1 MVRAELTMQARVL
14 LATRLGDSSPL
25 RCFLLHLTPP
35 LRLHGHSRGERL
47 LNLINQRGVAACG
60 LRSLLARSKELLP
73 QLEDGRRNRRQRA
86 RRGLAGHVCVCLSL
100 PSRGERRATAATF
113 HALHF
118 ASYYVGQSP
127 RALPEAVPYIVGAV
141 DGARSGGPP
150 LISLAI

>member
-14 LATRLGDSSPL
+14 LATRLGDSLPL

-86 RRGLAGHVCVCLSL
+86 RRGLAGHVCVCLSTFQRGATGNGGHV
-100 PSRGERRATAATF
+100 SRL
-113 HALHF
+113 AL